1 MEGKYRTILKESYD
15 EVVIK
20 KSRFI
25 GYVKPIETETEAI
38 EFINFIKKNH
48 KDATHNVPAY
58 VCGENNA
65 IQRCNDDGEPSGT
78 AGVPILEVLKKENL
92 RNVVVVVTRYFGGTK
107 LGVGGLV
114 RAYTKGAKIA
124 IEAGIITEKVKLFA
138 IQYKIDYA
146 MLGKIDYEL
155 EKNDILVKDKIY
167 SDMVNLI
174 LLCEEKDITEL
185 NNKINNWT
193 QGNLDYEIIDD
204 DYYNIVDSKVIFD

>member
-25 GYVKPIETETEAI
+25 GYVKPIESETEAI
-38 EFINFIKKNH
+38 EFINFIKKKH

-114 RAYTKGAKIA
+114 RSYTKGAKIA

-155 EKNDILVKDKIY
+155 EKNDILVKDKKY

-174 LLCEEKDITEL
+174 LLCEEKDIDDL